1 MNSVRPFQT
10 KLMGVD
16 QISQFRPNFTIL
28 EYLEYLEIGQFRI
41 FAMFLFNIVQTAF
54 LITFQN
60 VRKRLSRQMTKNII
74 KDESST
80 VGNLLVM
87 FWSNT
92 LEQYNTK

>member
-87 FWSNT
+87 GWLSLT
-92 LEQYNTK
+92 CPA